1 MVNVGERYV
10 DRDRRRP
17 RRVVEI
23 DAVTAAGYMLRTLE
37 HPVKPGAVGRIY
49 PITHATFEKFYERL

>member
-1 MVNVGERYV
+1 VANVGERYV
-10 DRDRRRP
+10 DCDHRRP

-23 DAVTAAGYMLRTLE
+23 DSVTTAGYMLRTLQ

-49 PITHATFEKFYERL
+49 PITHATFDRYYVRL